1 MAALP
6 LFDAVLSAGVSVER
20 PARVAAQV
28 IEAALSD
35 LQQIEKL
42 DASVAPDDPSQF
54 DLRTASALRQMYE
67 QWARDAQLLLKRV
80 EHLQL
85 QSGRV
90 ALADA
95 LRRAHGRTRA
105 RLSVSLEDME
115 ESLRDLREGRTVP
128 IEEVRRELRLRV
140 H

>member
-1 MAALP
+1 MVALP
-6 LFDAVLSAGVSVER
+6 LFDAVLSAGFSVER
-20 PARVAAQV
+20 PAKVAAQV

-42 DASVAPDDPSQF
+42 DASVAPDEPSHF

-67 QWARDAQLLLKRV
+67 QWVQDAQSLLDRV
-80 EHLQL
+80 EHLEL
-85 QSGRV
+85 QSGPV

-95 LRRAHGRTRA
+95 LRDAHGRTRA
-105 RLSVSLEDME
+105 RLSVSLDDMQ
-115 ESLRDLREGRTVP
+115 ESLRDVREGRTVP

>member
-1 MAALP
+1 
-6 LFDAVLSAGVSVER
+6 
-20 PARVAAQV
+20 
-28 IEAALSD
+28 
-35 LQQIEKL
+35 
-42 DASVAPDDPSQF
+42 
-54 DLRTASALRQMYE
+54 MYE
-67 QWARDAQLLLKRV
+67 QWARDAQLLLERV

>member
-67 QWARDAQLLLKRV
+67 QWARDAQLLLERV

>member
-1 MAALP
+1 MVALP

-67 QWARDAQLLLKRV
+67 QWARDAQLLLERV

>member
-1 MAALP
+1 MVALP

-28 IEAALSD
+28 IEGALSD

-67 QWARDAQLLLKRV
+67 QWARDAQLLLERV